1 MALGKILSWV
11 GNKLV
16 IDFSSDAKSDLLSLK
31 NFLGSLVYIKNS
43 REKKIGRI
51 SDVIG
56 SVNSPRMVVT
66 LFPNVPENLTQ
77 EKIFIKNE

>member
-11 GNKLV
+11 GNKLI
-16 IDFSSDAKSDLLSLK
+16 IDFSSDAKLDLLSLK
-31 NFLGSLVYIKNS
+31 NFLGFVVYVKNS
-43 REKKIGRI
+43 KEKKIGRI

-56 SVNSPRMVVT
+56 SVNSPRIVVT
-66 LFPNVPENLTQ
+66 LFPNVPENLAK